1 MTAENLYQPFEII
14 YKETDECMKPAH
26 RHNFFELVYI
36 VDGTG
41 KHCINRN
48 KFDYSKG
55 HLFLLTPQDSHKLH
69 VKTTTKFFFIRFND
83 SYLESQEGIIA
94 GSGMKEWVSRLE
106 FIFHHT
112 SRLPGCILNDKGD
125 KLLVNALI
133 DGIIKEY
140 VNKEPY
146 HLEIVQ
152 QIVNTLIAIV
162 ARNIYI
168 KLPVKMQYA
177 SGSGDT
183 IMKMVHYIQNNIY
196 RPELLKS
203 ERMAAVFS
211 LSINYLGEYFKKHTG
226 ENLQQYITHY
236 KIQLVET
243 RLLHSTMRINEI
255 AFELGFTDESH
266 LNRMF
271 KKYRGVSPGEFR
283 RQAMGNLQVVR
294 A

>member
-1 MTAENLYQPFEII
+1 MLGLFCTFTGMTAENLYQPFEIS
-14 YKETDECMKPAH
+14 YKETSECVKPVH

-55 HLFLLTPQDSHKLH
+55 HLFLLTPQDSH
-69 VKTTTKFFFIRFND
+69 RYD
-83 SYLESQEGIIA
+83 
-94 GSGMKEWVSRLE
+94 
-106 FIFHHT
+106 
-112 SRLPGCILNDKGD
+112 
-125 KLLVNALI
+125 
-133 DGIIKEY
+133 
-140 VNKEPY
+140 NKQPY

-152 QIVNTLIAIV
+152 HIVNTLIAIV

-168 KLPVKMQYA
+168 QLPGKMQYA

-183 IMKMVHYIQNNIY
+183 ILKMVHYIQNNIY

-211 LSINYLGEYFKKHTG
+211 LSINYLSEYFKKHTG
-226 ENLQQYITHY
+226 ENLQQYITY
-236 KIQLVET
+236 YRLQLVET
-243 RLLHSTMRINEI
+243 RLLHSTLRINEI
-255 AFELGFTDESH
+255 VFELGFTDESH

-271 KKYRGVSPGEFR
+271 KKHRGMSPGEFR
-283 RQAMGNLQVVR
+283 RRAVGGLQVVR